1 MASRPQ
7 IDGSVVRVRGELRG
21 EVRAEV
27 RAEAAVAGGG
37 GGGGGGEKAADKAE
51 ALTNGKAR
59 EAAGDGGPRGADSE
73 DSPGARGRNRR
84 EHVPGRGEHRVVGP
98 LHPGLH
104 GGGRGGGGGGG
115 GPPPPAPPTVHPLAA
130 ACVCRWDK
138 CQAAFGCSP
147 DLAEHIHT
155 AHVDRQASREVFV
168 CLWKGCKVFNTPS
181 SSHSWLQRHVLSH
194 SGDKPFKCV
203 IDGCTATFASQMG
216 LARHV
221 PTHFSGSTSA
231 GRPPSQTRLKEE
243 SPSKALGSKRKQRL
257 RCKRR
262 FSLPKPDDFF
272 DAQMMDTIRH
282 RLMSFNLNTQVDSQ
296 GGGHSVVFHSAVVA
310 RRKDETGKVK
320 VLLHWTPEDILPDVW
335 VSENDSLEFRTKLV
349 HLSKLPKDSTCFLDP
364 NIYRAMPQKR
374 YKRK

>member
-37 GGGGGGEKAADKAE
+37 GGGGGDEKAADKAE

-73 DSPGARGRNRR
+73 DSVSTFPDAESTVSSGRST
-84 EHVPGRGEHRVVGP
+84 
-98 LHPGLH
+98 
-104 GGGRGGGGGGG
+104 
-115 GPPPPAPPTVHPLAA
+115 PAFT
-130 ACVCRWDK
+130 

-231 GRPPSQTRLKEE
+231 GRPPSQPRLKEE